1 MIPIPLWSRLPAT
14 ALIAANLVVALI
26 TLLRGWGFYE
36 IIIVYWCEAVIIG
49 GFNMA
54 RMCMVGRAGEPF
66 GKWIDAG
73 NVGTRLFLV
82 MAALAAGLVAAAL
95 LPALDTS
102 AVFGVAIVLV
112 KLAADLVMHMLEH
125 AWLARTKVAA

>member
-54 RMCMVGRAGEPF
+54 RMCIVGRAGEPF

-82 MAALAAGLVAAAL
+82 MAAAL